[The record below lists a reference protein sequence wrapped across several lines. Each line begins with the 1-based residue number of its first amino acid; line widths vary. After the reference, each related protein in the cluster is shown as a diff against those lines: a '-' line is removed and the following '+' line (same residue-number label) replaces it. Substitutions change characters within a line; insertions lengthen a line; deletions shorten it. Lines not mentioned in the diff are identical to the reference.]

1 MKNGFF
7 KGHGLGNDYIVLDP
21 AELTFNLTPG
31 RIAML
36 CDRERGIG
44 SDGVLT
50 IEDSGS
56 AEDSSSADFGS
67 SLGSSSADFGIRVW
81 NPDGSEAEIS
91 GSADFG
97 MRVWN
102 PDGGEA
108 EISGNGLRIFARYL
122 HATGRTREMSFT
134 VETAGGTVRIETQ
147 VDSAGAVC
155 AATVH
160 MGRATF
166 KPEALPCTL
175 DVDELIEQPISAAGE
190 SLTFTGVSIG
200 NPHCVIFRPSDR
212 PWSRDDLLRLG
223 PALTTHPAFPRGV
236 NVQLARLTG
245 PHSVFILIWE
255 RGAGETTA
263 SGSSACAVAG
273 AAVRLGLVTP
283 PVTVESPGG
292 ELQIDVDDAFDLKMT
307 GPVEEIDRGTLNPAL
322 VEALSTVDD

>member
-1 MKNGFF
+1 MENGFF

-21 AELTFNLTPG
+21 AELTFKLTPG

-50 IEDSGS
+50 LKSSKS
-56 AEDSSSADFGS
+56 AEFGV
-67 SLGSSSADFGIRVW
+67 RVW

-91 GSADFG
+91 G
-97 MRVWN
+97 
-102 PDGGEA
+102 
-108 EISGNGLRIFARYL
+108 NGLRILALYL
-122 HATGRTREMSFT
+122 HATGRTQEKSFT
-134 VETAGGTVRIETQ
+134 VETAGGKVRVETQ
-147 VDSAGAVC
+147 ADSAGAVC

-160 MGRATF
+160 MGEASF
-166 KPEALPCTL
+166 SPEALPCTL
-175 DVDELIEQPISAAGE
+175 EVEELIEQPISAAGE

-223 PALTTHPAFPRGV
+223 QALTTHPAFPRGV
-236 NVQLARLTG
+236 NVQLARPTG

-273 AAVRLGLVTP
+273 AAVRLELVTP

-322 VEALSTVDD
+322 VDALSAVDS